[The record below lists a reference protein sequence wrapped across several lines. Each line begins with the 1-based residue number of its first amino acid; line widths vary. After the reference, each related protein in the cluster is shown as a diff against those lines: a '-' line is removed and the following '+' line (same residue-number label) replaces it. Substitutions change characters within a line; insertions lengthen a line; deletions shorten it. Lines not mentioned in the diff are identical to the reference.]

1 MNTKVASKFQL
12 NSAAILLTGIATFG
26 LVGNSH
32 AGCVDTNGAAGSRAA
47 PRLENAVYHPTSAN
61 SGRLVLTGEDHPS
74 IVGLWKFEMI
84 SKSTANN
91 KNPMPDGTLIDFGTA
106 AWHADG
112 TEFQTSGI
120 RNPSDG
126 DVCQG
131 VWQQVD
137 DSTFVLNHYALAWT
151 NGVYTG
157 PANIR
162 ARVTVDPTGHHYN
175 GNFATVVYLATPVAG
190 HEFDEGTV
198 LASITG
204 TFTATRVT
212 LQ

>member
-1 MNTKVASKFQL
+1 MNTKPEGKSRITIAVVLMSSVAAL
-12 NSAAILLTGIATFG
+12 GLSAT
-26 LVGNSH
+26 SH
-32 AGCVDTNGAAGSRAA
+32 AGCAPAKWSDATQVAPAPGAAMDSTAGSFIRVSD
-47 PRLENAVYHPTSAN
+47 RDSA
-61 SGRLVLTGEDHPS
+61 RT

-84 SKSTANN
+84 SKSTSTH

-106 AWHADG
+106 AWHVDG
-112 TEFQTSGI
+112 TELQTSGI

-131 VWQQVD
+131 VWQRVGD
-137 DSTFVLNHYALAWT
+137 ATFVLNHYALAWT
-151 NGVYTG
+151 NGTYTG
-157 PANIR
+157 PVNIR
-162 ARVTVDPTGHHYN
+162 AQVTVDPRGNHYS
-175 GNFATVVYLATPVAG
+175 GWFATVVYLATPVAG
-190 HEFDEGTV
+190 HEFDQQTV